1 MCHSV
6 TDLVSHLSVDRVVE
20 DVVQGVRGNISERG
34 FQPDHPKVIHHS
46 EARLRNKCEDIH
58 LKLELS
64 AARVQTF
71 VFPEEGIDLD
81 ILFYILRIN

>member
-1 MCHSV
+1 MLLLAGVICHTV
-6 TDLVSHLSVDRVVE
+6 TDLVSHLSVDRIVE

-34 FQPDHPKVIHHS
+34 FQPDHPEVIHHS
-46 EARLRNKCEDIH
+46 EARLRDKCEDID

-71 VFPEEGIDLD
+71 VFPGNGID
-81 ILFYILRIN
+81 I